1 MKPRLFA
8 LAALLSASPALAQ
21 DPLAPVSEE
30 PKPAQ
35 QPAPQIVPA
44 PTVASPAPAPIQAPR
59 DWRGVFTAIR
69 EGNWAAAQAGIAL
82 LPNHVLTPVAK
93 AQLYTA
99 KGSPTVD
106 LARLQSLLAEAPDLP
121 QAEQLARMA
130 LSRGATTS
138 PLIVP
143 KRSLAWLGSAPRRSR
158 AQSVRGEPA
167 ADQLRTALEPLLK
180 VDAAPD
186 AEVQLLQAA
195 PLLSAEARA
204 EAGQRIA
211 WAYYQL
217 GRDADA
223 RRVADAWR
231 SGARGDWAAHSA
243 WVSGLA
249 SWRLNDCEAASR
261 SFREVAATSRERELS
276 AGGYYWAARA
286 EQACR
291 RPRSVAPLLKAAARS
306 NESFYGLIARETLGL
321 DTRLPPDPYNHSAAV
336 ESLPNVRRALELV
349 AIGERWLA
357 EDLLRHQARI
367 GRPSEHHGLI
377 EFAKRLDLAG
387 AQFWLAH
394 NGQPGAVSDPRDRYP
409 VPRWTPITG
418 WRVDPALAFAHIIQE
433 STFRAD
439 AVSPAEAVGLMQ
451 VRPGTAQDMARA
463 RNLPYSRSSLNDP
476 GYNLEFGQ
484 SFIELMRRSSATGG
498 QLPRIMAAYNAGP
511 TPVARWAWIPDR
523 GDPLLWIE
531 SIPYWETRFY
541 VPAVFRNMWVYQG
554 IAGAEAPT
562 LKSIAEHSWPA
573 FPAAHTQLP
582 QYTGGN

>member
-1 MKPRLFA
+1 MKAGLFA
-8 LAALLSASPALAQ
+8 FSALLCATPALAQ
-21 DPLAPVSEE
+21 DPLAPVSET
-30 PKPAQ
+30 PASTRPEAQ
-35 QPAPQIVPA
+35 
-44 PTVASPAPAPIQAPR
+44 TVAPPVVVAPIAAPIQVPR
-59 DWRGVFTAIR
+59 DWRGVFGAIR
-69 EGNWAAAQAGIAL
+69 RGNWRSAEAGIAI
-82 LPNHVLTPVAK
+82 LPNHVLTPIAK
-93 AQLYTA
+93 AELYTA
-99 KGSPTVD
+99 RGSPTVD
-106 LARLQSLLAEAPDLP
+106 LARLQALLAEAPDLP

-138 PLIVP
+138 PLIVQ
-143 KRSLAWLGSAPRRSR
+143 KRPLAWLGSAPRRAR
-158 AQSVRGEPA
+158 AQPVRGEPA
-167 ADQLRTALEPLLK
+167 ADQLRAALEPLLK
-180 VDAAPD
+180 VDAAAE

-195 PLLSAEARA
+195 PLLSADARA

-211 WAYYQL
+211 WSYYQL

-231 SGARGDWAAHSA
+231 NGARGDWAPHSA
-243 WVSGLA
+243 WISGLA
-249 SWRLNDCEAASR
+249 AWRQNDCEAASR
-261 SFREVAATSRERELS
+261 AFREVAATSRERELS

-321 DTRLPPDPYNHSAAV
+321 DTRLPPDSYSQSAAV
-336 ESLPNVRRALELV
+336 DSLPNVRRALELV

-357 EDLLRHQARI
+357 EDMLRHQARI

-394 NGQPGAVSDPRDRYP
+394 NGQPGAVADPRDRYP
-409 VPRWTPITG
+409 APRWAPITG

-463 RNLPYSRSSLNDP
+463 RNLPYSRGSLTDP

-484 SFIELMRRSSATGG
+484 SFIEQMRRSSATGG

-554 IAGAEAPT
+554 ISGVDAPT